1 VNSSIYYAISFAV
14 ALVVSLALTPLVRLM
29 AVRLGAVDRPQSRK
43 VHKEPVPLWGGL
55 AIYAALVV
63 ALAGISVLSAT
74 PMTMLMKGIIVGGA
88 FIVVVGMV
96 DDAVG
101 MPARLKLVFQI
112 VGALIL
118 IGFGV
123 RVDLLTNPFGGGY
136 IYLGGWGVLITIFW
150 VVAVT
155 NAINLIDGLDG
166 LASGL
171 SGIAALAFFV
181 LSLKFGHLSISII
194 SMALTGAC
202 LGFLRYNFNPASIF
216 MGDTGSMLLGYVL
229 AAVSVAG
236 AFKGA
241 AAAMLALPV
250 IVLGLPIFDVSF
262 AILRRLRKGNPI
274 FQADKEHLHHRLLD
288 RGLSQRRAVMVLYMI
303 GIACSL
309 LAIYL
314 SNLH

>member
-1 VNSSIYYAISFAV
+1 MDSFIYYAISFAA
-14 ALVVSLALTPLVRLM
+14 ALIASLALTPLIRFM
-29 AVRLGAVDRPQSRK
+29 AVRFGIVDRPQSRK

-63 ALAGISVLSAT
+63 AVTGISILSAMT
-74 PMTMLMKGIIVGGA
+74 MTMLIKGIIVGGA
-88 FIVVVGMV
+88 FIVAVGMV

-101 MPARLKLVFQI
+101 MPARLKLAFQI

-118 IGFGV
+118 IGFGI
-123 RVDLLTNPFGGGY
+123 RINLLSNPFGGGY
-136 IYLGGWGVLITIFW
+136 VYLGYWGILITIFW

-171 SGIAALAFFV
+171 SCIASIAFFM

-194 SMALTGAC
+194 SMALAGAC

-229 AAVSVAG
+229 AAISVAG

-241 AAAMLALPV
+241 AAIMLTLPV

-262 AILRRLRKGNPI
+262 AILRRLLKGNPI
-274 FQADKEHLHHRLLD
+274 FQADKGHLHHRLLN
-288 RGLSQRRAVMVLYMI
+288 RGLSQRRAVMVLYII
-303 GIACSL
+303 GIVCSL
-309 LAIYL
+309 LAVYL